1 MFTRTERRNRDRV
14 EPKKAT
20 PVKILSAVKAGSVIT
35 ITFDQVVSLRGTPLY
50 TTDLA
55 GVIAASATMPT
66 PTTLAVTFSA
76 AITTATEINVPF
88 EDPAVRSTTGGF
100 VATST
105 FPLA

>member
-1 MFTRTERRNRDRV
+1 MLGKVEKRSRERVMR
-14 EPKKAT
+14 KKPT
-20 PVKILSAVKAGSVIT
+20 PVIIVSAVKAGSVIT

-55 GVIAASATMPT
+55 GVIASSATMPT
-66 PTTLAVTFSA
+66 PTSLAVTFSA
-76 AITTATEINVPF
+76 AITTATKLNMPF

-105 FPLA
+105 FSLA